1 MGNCCDTRVL
11 PQQSTVTPFSTD
23 DRPCTK
29 SSLTVGSRKRR
40 NIFTIIRNIYH
51 QNAAVT
57 VDTEEHQAP
66 TCSSTQTPQN
76 KRKAK
81 CGDGSPSEE
90 DEEKSSLRR
99 VKVVS
104 KRSRQSSPFLR
115 NKFRRG
121 TLLPVDAAQCDFTD
135 KSYKGKPQ
143 DNLEVVA
150 QCSDGAALPVDKGK
164 GAVKMVETTSKKRRC
179 VSAILKLFSRK
190 RVVAPLKEKRPQVL
204 PGTSKET
211 APVTTEVVPENAN
224 TAPSARGQGEPPVGM
239 VKVETKKRR
248 HIFSFLRGICHKTTV
263 VPQDTQRPS
272 VSKATSTKT
281 TEIKTKDI
289 PENADN
295 KLAQDAQ
302 KHTSESIESVE
313 ERKRRRI
320 SAILKRMECKQAI
333 CPSEVRQLQGCTIL
347 SPKTRGKSDKVSS
360 FFRKFY
366 RKDSSP
372 FQAPEEPPALEGTS
386 KEMQPT
392 TKRGSHNAPE
402 IKEIFY
408 REEELEYLDEGSSE
422 ESQSYGINVPESRET
437 ITSTMRQRYFLP
449 DIDNIE
455 DTDTENAQKG
465 VDSQSESTHLEYWD
479 LRNKS
484 STVSPVSC
492 RRQQTCRLWAPVT
505 HAATW
510 AVYEQQSLGPASEEL
525 QQLSA

>member
-1 MGNCCDTRVL
+1 
-11 PQQSTVTPFSTD
+11 
-23 DRPCTK
+23 
-29 SSLTVGSRKRR
+29 
-40 NIFTIIRNIYH
+40 
-51 QNAAVT
+51 
-57 VDTEEHQAP
+57 
-66 TCSSTQTPQN
+66 
-76 KRKAK
+76 
-81 CGDGSPSEE
+81 
-90 DEEKSSLRR
+90 
-99 VKVVS
+99 
-104 KRSRQSSPFLR
+104 
-115 NKFRRG
+115 
-121 TLLPVDAAQCDFTD
+121 
-135 KSYKGKPQ
+135 
-143 DNLEVVA
+143 
-150 QCSDGAALPVDKGK
+150 
-164 GAVKMVETTSKKRRC
+164 MVETTSKKRRC

-408 REEELEYLDEGSSE
+408 REEELEYLDEGSLE

-484 STVSPVSC
+484 STVSPVVNI
-492 RRQQTCRLWAPVT
+492 LLVP
-505 HAATW
+505 
-510 AVYEQQSLGPASEEL
+510 EQKTEDK
-525 QQLSA
+525 

>member
-23 DRPCTK
+23 DHPCTK

-40 NIFTIIRNIYH
+40 NIFTIIRNIHH

-164 GAVKMVETTSKKRRC
+164 GAVKMVEATSKKRRC

-347 SPKTRGKSDKVSS
+347 SPKTRGKSDK
-360 FFRKFY
+360 
-366 RKDSSP
+366 
-372 FQAPEEPPALEGTS
+372 
-386 KEMQPT
+386 
-392 TKRGSHNAPE
+392 GSHNAPE

-408 REEELEYLDEGSSE
+408 REEELEYLDEGSLE

-455 DTDTENAQKG
+455 DTDTENAQKA
-465 VDSQSESTHLEYWD
+465 VDSQSDSTEIEYWD

-484 STVSPVSC
+484 STVSPVVNI
-492 RRQQTCRLWAPVT
+492 LLVP
-505 HAATW
+505 
-510 AVYEQQSLGPASEEL
+510 EEKTEDE
-525 QQLSA
+525 